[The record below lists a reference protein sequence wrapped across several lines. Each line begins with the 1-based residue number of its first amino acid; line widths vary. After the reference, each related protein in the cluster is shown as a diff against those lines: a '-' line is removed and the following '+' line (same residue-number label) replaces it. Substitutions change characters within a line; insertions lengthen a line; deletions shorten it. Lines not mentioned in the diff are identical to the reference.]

1 MSKRYITE
9 LLSDINA
16 DPTTLAKH
24 KSDNALKII
33 FSFAFRP
40 EGKFIL
46 PETDPPFKEDAAPIG
61 MSPTNIMQELRRFY
75 IFCRKDLTAVRR
87 EGLFIQL
94 LETTHPD
101 EAKLLLHIK
110 NQNLTD
116 LYPNITHK
124 LVADAGFV
132 PQPPEV
138 EKKAAKKSGAITSAN
153 SSPEV
158 INPNLSVGV

>member
-1 MSKRYITE
+1 MTKRYITE

-61 MSPTNIMQELRRFY
+61 MSPTNI
-75 IFCRKDLTAVRR
+75 
-87 EGLFIQL
+87 
-94 LETTHPD
+94 
-101 EAKLLLHIK
+101 
-110 NQNLTD
+110 
-116 LYPNITHK
+116 
-124 LVADAGFV
+124 
-132 PQPPEV
+132 
-138 EKKAAKKSGAITSAN
+138 N
-153 SSPEV
+153 S
-158 INPNLSVGV
+158 

>member
-1 MSKRYITE
+1 MTTRYITE

-16 DPTTLAKH
+16 DPTLLAKH
-24 KSDNALKII
+24 KANNALKII
-33 FSFAFRP
+33 FSFSFRP
-40 EGKFIL
+40 EGKFLL
-46 PETDPPFKEDAAPIG
+46 PETDPPFKPDAAPIG
-61 MSPTNIMQELRRFY
+61 MSQTNIMQELRRFY
-75 IFCRKDLTAVRR
+75 IFCRKDLTAIRR

-110 NQNLTD
+110 NQTLTD
-116 LYPNITHK
+116 LYKNITHK

-138 EKKAAKKSGAITSAN
+138 EKKSTKKGGAITSAL
-153 SSPEV
+153 SSEV
-158 INPNLSVGV
+158 KQINQILGV

>member
-1 MSKRYITE
+1 MTKRYITE

-24 KSDNALKII
+24 KANSALKII

-46 PETDPPFKEDAAPIG
+46 PETDPPFKPDAAPIG

-75 IFCRKDLTAVRR
+75 VFCRKDLTAVRR

-132 PQPPEV
+132 PQPPEI